1 MDASIEKY
9 LQKYAE
15 PEVLKRKKIG
25 HFQQVIVIPSYDEKA
40 DFLKSL
46 FTNIPASTRTK
57 TLAIVV
63 VNVPD
68 DLHPNSSPYKSTHA
82 LLKSFCEPNCLI
94 IDRVS
99 KPIPRKMGVGLA
111 RKIGAD
117 VALAYIRD
125 GLISTPIIYTT
136 DADAELP
143 KDYFLSNTQRDV
155 GAWLYPFKHRS
166 KDNTLENHAICYEL
180 HMRWYVDGLRRAN
193 SYYAHHTLG
202 STIAINAKTYADV
215 RGYPKRN
222 AGEDFYLLNK
232 IAKTAPIHRRRSSP
246 LVLEARASTRVPFG
260 TGPAILNMPENH
272 EDYTSYNPKV
282 FEALALALKH
292 VSDPNTQISLPISNA
307 LETLNFTQKCRD
319 LNTKQRHQWFD
330 GLKTLRFVHAM
341 QEHYPDIPLL
351 PMLRTKYDLPKSD
364 LRTLLAY
371 QRNDENAHLIDLN
384 KRQLSSL

>member
-1 MDASIEKY
+1 
-9 LQKYAE
+9 
-15 PEVLKRKKIG
+15 
-25 HFQQVIVIPSYDEKA
+25 
-40 DFLKSL
+40 
-46 FTNIPASTRTK
+46 
-57 TLAIVV
+57 
-63 VNVPD
+63 
-68 DLHPNSSPYKSTHA
+68 
-82 LLKSFCEPNCLI
+82 
-94 IDRVS
+94 
-99 KPIPRKMGVGLA
+99 
-111 RKIGAD
+111 
-117 VALAYIRD
+117 
-125 GLISTPIIYTT
+125 
-136 DADAELP
+136 
-143 KDYFLSNTQRDV
+143 
-155 GAWLYPFKHRS
+155 
-166 KDNTLENHAICYEL
+166 
-180 HMRWYVDGLRRAN
+180 MRWYVDGLRRAN